1 MGYDKLEDTF
11 DECKQM
17 HRAALLASAD
27 RFSGNMAELG
37 RYLGVKNRQNVK
49 EWQVRGRIPAQY
61 LIQIADLSGFDL
73 RALTECCTRKD
84 YEFQSSQSTSSIQ
97 SNSSQSDDNKAA

>member
-1 MGYDKLEDTF
+1 MGYEKLEDTF
-11 DECKQM
+11 DECKQL

-49 EWQVRGRIPAQY
+49 EWQIRGRVPAQY

-73 RALTECCTRKD
+73 RALTECCARKE
-84 YEFQSSQSTSSIQ
+84 YEFQSTTSTQSS
-97 SNSSQSDDNKAA
+97 SSQRDDSKAA